1 MTNEVTKRFL
11 ENITIASPC
20 HVNWDEMTGDEQT
33 RFCNQCQKSVY
44 NLSEMSRDEAERFM
58 IEKTHKQGKVCIRM
72 YVRHDGTVIT
82 DDCPVGLRK
91 AKRALQAAQRRI
103 LKTVAACTALISSTL
118 FGSAVFAQKSKE
130 PAPAAPNKQP
140 APNNSPQPLMGEP
153 CVPQLTP
160 EQSQLEKKISE
171 QISTAINAAISQR
184 ERPKVGSLQFWI
196 NNGRVSGARIAV
208 TTGDKKLDDK
218 IVALASATELQLPKE
233 SFPQWHSIIVN
244 FTDTSKETTKESKKD
259 K

>member
-1 MTNEVTKRFL
+1 MKNEVTKRFL
-11 ENITIASPC
+11 ENITIAAPC
-20 HVNWDEMTGDEQT
+20 HVNWDDMTGDEQT
-33 RFCNQCQKSVY
+33 RFCNQCEKNVY

-58 IEKTHKQGKVCIRM
+58 MEKEGKVCIRM

-103 LKTVAACTALISSTL
+103 LKTVAACTALVSSTF
-118 FGSAVFAQKSKE
+118 FGGIALAQKSKE

-140 APNNSPQPLMGEP
+140 VPNNSPQPLMGEP

-160 EQSQLEKKISE
+160 EQTQLEKKISE
-171 QISTAINAAISQR
+171 QVSTAINAAISQK

-196 NNGRVSGARIAV
+196 NNGKVKGARIAV

-233 SFPQWHSIIVN
+233 GFPQFHSIIVN
-244 FTDTSKETTKESKKD
+244 FTDTRKEASKEVPAPKKD